1 METSYL
7 VLDNGI
13 SRYEAEHPGVT
24 VNVTTGVL
32 ESDYLDYLNDLIL
45 RSEPPD
51 VILISSG
58 DILTYVDLGVL
69 APLSISDTQDYY
81 PSCLQAGILENQLY
95 GLPFEVNPT
104 IMARNDELLSLYNGE
119 NLPLDWTTQD
129 FATLSHRL
137 MEEEIIPSYNYTWF
151 DGAYAHGNLLFEEG
165 GTGLFDTPSMERSL
179 SYIYSLNLLT
189 EGHTISR
196 QDFDG
201 GQVAMTPMKYSDY
214 MLYQKYPYN
223 VKNYVD
229 FPLSATSMPGATQ
242 ENDSRA
248 LVDVTLLTMSKF
260 SKNKKE
266 AQNLIQFLSQDP
278 QVQQELFRYSAGV
291 SPVVSVMQS
300 QETLSLLQEIY
311 GTKTGTAD
319 QKVLDYML
327 QHSSPAPKLA
337 QYEDMLLYASA
348 QMNQWVANKEDMG
361 IMTKILQR
369 DIDNMLK
376 K

>member
-1 METSYL
+1 
-7 VLDNGI
+7 
-13 SRYEAEHPGVT
+13 
-24 VNVTTGVL
+24 
-32 ESDYLDYLNDLIL
+32 
-45 RSEPPD
+45 
-51 VILISSG
+51 
-58 DILTYVDLGVL
+58 
-69 APLSISDTQDYY
+69 
-81 PSCLQAGILENQLY
+81 
-95 GLPFEVNPT
+95 
-104 IMARNDELLSLYNGE
+104 
-119 NLPLDWTTQD
+119 
-129 FATLSHRL
+129 
-137 MEEEIIPSYNYTWF
+137 
-151 DGAYAHGNLLFEEG
+151 
-165 GTGLFDTPSMERSL
+165 
-179 SYIYSLNLLT
+179 
-189 EGHTISR
+189 
-196 QDFDG
+196 
-201 GQVAMTPMKYSDY
+201 MTPMKYSDY